1 MTDLLIRAAGGVLWR
16 PAANPTDGDGRDT
29 GLEPGV
35 EVAVVHRPRYKDWSL
50 PKGKLGPGE
59 PEVEGAVRE
68 VLEET
73 GFRVRI
79 GRALGETRY
88 LKAVGGVE
96 RLKVVHWWA
105 MRAETGAFAPN
116 DEIDDLRWLSLDG
129 ASAILTRD
137 SDRVVLERF
146 AHGPGATRTVL
157 LVRHGSAGS
166 ASGWTDDDARRPLDD
181 IGWGQ
186 ADGLARLLARFDIA
200 EIASADVDR
209 CTQTVAPLSEAIG
222 VEIRLDPV
230 LSEVGYSGRE
240 DEAVALVRA
249 LGAPS
254 RDGVACSQ
262 GAVIPDLL
270 ARLADHDARA
280 VPEPLPYRKGSVW
293 ALTFSDGRLLE
304 MAYIPPSDDA
314 VELTVASPV

>member
-1 MTDLLIRAAGGVLWR
+1 VTDLLIRAAGGVLWR
-16 PAANPTDGDGRDT
+16 SAANPTDGDGLET

-35 EVAVVHRPRYKDWSL
+35 EVAVVHRPRYDDWSL
-50 PKGKLGPGE
+50 PKGKLAPGE

-73 GFRVRI
+73 GYRVRI

-88 LKAVGGVE
+88 LKAVAGVE

-116 DEIDDLRWLSLDG
+116 DEIDDLRWLSLDA

-146 AHGPGATRTVL
+146 AHGPAATRTVL
-157 LVRHGSAGS
+157 LV
-166 ASGWTDDDARRPLDD
+166 
-181 IGWGQ
+181 GWGQ

-209 CTQTVAPLSEAIG
+209 CTQTVAPLAEAIG
-222 VEIRLDPV
+222 VNVRLDPV
-230 LSEVGYSGRE
+230 LSEVGYPGRE

-304 MAYIPPSDDA
+304 MAYIPPSDES